1 LRKVLIIS
9 YYWPPSGGPG
19 VQRILKFAKYLPKY
33 GWEPIILT
41 VKNGEYPS
49 TDLSLKAELDTLN
62 IKVYESFAL
71 EPFRIFKWISNTKEL
86 PTYQLNK
93 QSKEGLIVRVSNWV
107 RLNLFLPDAR
117 IGWIPFA
124 RKMAEKII
132 KTHGVEVVFTSGPPH
147 SSHFIASKL
156 KKKMNIKWLGD
167 FRDPWTEFFNYHDSS
182 RTQIAR
188 NLDKKLEGKILNKV
202 DHLVTVS
209 PSISRLFSQ
218 HIGNSKNVTTIMNG
232 FDEDDF
238 SDVQNSKQN
247 GKDIIISYVGNM
259 AKSQD
264 PIEFLELIQNLNT
277 ENNFNIRVNFV
288 GNIHSDILGKIESLG
303 YAKFIN
309 RISYVSHSEAIKYM
323 CEADYVLLLIP
334 NVPNNKGIVTGKIFE
349 YIRSGSTI
357 LMLGPKDSDA
367 GNIIKQSESGF
378 VFNYGNID
386 GLKSIF
392 NERKTRNVKNN
403 SQFSREWAS
412 KKLANVFNEMIN
424 HVP

>member
-1 LRKVLIIS
+1 MRKVLIIS

-167 FRDPWTEFFNYHDSS
+167 FRDP
-182 RTQIAR
+182 
-188 NLDKKLEGKILNKV
+188 
-202 DHLVTVS
+202 
-209 PSISRLFSQ
+209 
-218 HIGNSKNVTTIMNG
+218 
-232 FDEDDF
+232 
-238 SDVQNSKQN
+238 
-247 GKDIIISYVGNM
+247 
-259 AKSQD
+259 
-264 PIEFLELIQNLNT
+264 
-277 ENNFNIRVNFV
+277 
-288 GNIHSDILGKIESLG
+288 
-303 YAKFIN
+303 
-309 RISYVSHSEAIKYM
+309 
-323 CEADYVLLLIP
+323 
-334 NVPNNKGIVTGKIFE
+334 
-349 YIRSGSTI
+349 
-357 LMLGPKDSDA
+357 
-367 GNIIKQSESGF
+367 
-378 VFNYGNID
+378 
-386 GLKSIF
+386 
-392 NERKTRNVKNN
+392 
-403 SQFSREWAS
+403 
-412 KKLANVFNEMIN
+412 
-424 HVP
+424 